1 MSGAALL
8 EAARPV
14 GDAARRC
21 ADETEA
27 GRRLAPG
34 VVEAFEASGLGAAL
48 APPAVG
54 GSGADVRALLEAL
67 EAISAADASTGW
79 CCAIATGSNYLAA
92 LPPEATARELF
103 RDLRKGGAGP
113 FAPRS
118 MAMPNGHGAVQ
129 IAGRWSYASNCQQ
142 AAVLAAG
149 VVLCDARGPIVGPG
163 GIELGLAFLGAADF
177 AVVECWDMEGLR
189 GTGSHDV
196 VAELELDPARV
207 ASLWAPKWPDEAL
220 YRLRTFDVL
229 GPCLSMVPLGIGRA
243 ALDVLRAKTVRD
255 AAGAPSPSIRTRLA
269 DDPVAQ
275 LRVGQAELRLA
286 TARTMLLDL
295 VGHALEA
302 GGAGTEPSRRTSALI
317 GLACGQAL
325 AAGRDAVQTVTELLG
340 SSGVRDDSPVTR
352 LRRDVAAAGTHIM
365 FSHHLQTGLGREL
378 AGIPTAAFPFLPGVD
393 P

>member
-1 MSGAALL
+1 MSGASLL

-48 APPAVG
+48 APPAIG

-113 FAPRS
+113 FAPGS
-118 MAMPNGHGAVQ
+118 MAMPNGAWCCADRRAVVLRQ
-129 IAGRWSYASNCQQ
+129 QLPAGRGARCRRR
-142 AAVLAAG
+142 AVRRPRADRRAG
-149 VVLCDARGPIVGPG
+149 WHRARPRVPRRLRLRGGGVLGHG
-163 GIELGLAFLGAADF
+163 GAARDRQPRRRRR
-177 AVVECWDMEGLR
+177 ARDRPGR
-189 GTGSHDV
+189 GWHPCGHRSGRTRRCTGC
-196 VAELELDPARV
+196 ARSTCSARACRWCRS
-207 ASLWAPKWPDEAL
+207 ASGAPRWTCSA
-220 YRLRTFDVL
+220 T
-229 GPCLSMVPLGIGRA
+229 
-243 ALDVLRAKTVRD
+243 KTVRD

-286 TARTMLLDL
+286 TARTMLIDL
-295 VGHALEA
+295 VGQALEA

-317 GLACGQAL
+317 GLACGRGAGSRARRGADGDR
-325 AAGRDAVQTVTELLG
+325 AARVE
-340 SSGVRDDSPVTR
+340 
-352 LRRDVAAAGTHIM
+352 RR
-365 FSHHLQTGLGREL
+365 
-378 AGIPTAAFPFLPGVD
+378 P
-393 P
+393 